1 MAGKIPQHFID
12 DLIDRA
18 DIVEVIDAR
27 VPLKK
32 AGREYTACCPFHNE
46 KTPSFTVSPVKQ
58 FYHCFGCGAHGT
70 VISFLMEYEH
80 MDFIE
85 AIEELASRASM
96 EIPREEGFSSKPVK
110 SQRDLYELLDKVA
123 NFYRQQLREH
133 PQGEQAINYL
143 KDRGLSGEIAKTF
156 SIGYAPPGWDNL
168 SKALGADDD
177 LQKQL
182 LETGMLI
189 EKENR
194 SYDRF
199 RERIMFPIRD
209 TRGRVIAFGGRVF
222 DAEGTP
228 KYLNSPE
235 TPIFHKGRELYGLYE
250 ARQALRQLPRLL
262 VVEGYMDVVALAQFD
277 IRYAVATLGTA
288 VTADHLERLFRTTGE
303 VVFCFDG
310 DRAGRDAAWR
320 GLENALPLM
329 RDGRQLRFMF
339 LPDGED
345 PDSMVRNIGKQAFE
359 EQMEKAA
366 PLSRFLFEQ
375 LRQKVD
381 MGSLDGRAKMVELSR
396 PLLTK
401 LPSGVYHHMMVDQ
414 LADIAHMERAPLV
427 QLLESGQGEKTRAK
441 PGASSRPSRGRTN
454 LNKQTPSPVRQAI
467 QLLLHQPALA
477 QQVKNMPAFASL
489 QLPGMGLLLQILEL
503 LQQTPHLSS
512 AALLE
517 RWRESDE
524 GRHLS
529 KLASQE
535 LLLSEDGTLE
545 EEFRGILTL
554 LERQY
559 QAQQY
564 EMLLAKSQQS
574 LGSLSDDE
582 KQQLRELLE
591 SSSQKSDR

>member
-12 DLIDRA
+12 ELIDRA

-46 KTPSFTVSPVKQ
+46 KSPSFTVSPTKQ

-85 AIEELASRASM
+85 AIEELASRANM
-96 EIPREEGFSSKPVK
+96 EIPREEGFSGKPAK
-110 SQRDLYELLDKVA
+110 SQRGLYDLLDKVA
-123 NFYRQQLREH
+123 LYYRQQLREH
-133 PQGEQAINYL
+133 PQGEQAIAYL
-143 KDRGLSGEIAKTF
+143 KDRGLSGDVAKTF

-168 SKALGADDD
+168 SQALGADKD

-209 TRGRVIAFGGRVF
+209 TRGRVIAFGGRVMG
-222 DAEGTP
+222 DDTP

-359 EQMEKAA
+359 EQVEQAI

-381 MGSLDGRAKMVELSR
+381 MGSLDGRAQLVELSR
-396 PLLTK
+396 PLLSK

-414 LADIAHMERAPLV
+414 LAEIAHMERAPLV
-427 QLLESGQGEKTRAK
+427 QLLDNGQAKTRAT
-441 PGASSRPSRGRTN
+441 PHSSRGRTI
-454 LNKQTPSPVRQAI
+454 LKKQTPSPVRQAI
-467 QLLLHQPALA
+467 QLLLHQPVLA
-477 QQVKNMPAFASL
+477 QQVDNLQAFANL
-489 QLPGMGLLLQILEL
+489 QLPGMGLLLEVLEL
-503 LQQTPHLSS
+503 LQQSPQLSS

-554 LERQY
+554 LKRQY
-559 QAQQY
+559 KEQQK
-564 EMLLAKSQQS
+564 ETLLAKSQQS
-574 LGSLSDDE
+574 IGSLSNEE
-582 KQQLRELLE
+582 KQQLRELLG
-591 SSSQKSDR
+591 SSSQK